1 MVGRSRKKEG
11 RKLEVVGFEKEE
23 EDARLRDALGR
34 RQIYLEWIFLEAARG
49 RKLRFPLSRTSKSTS
64 CSRQKEQQD
73 EKELGSTRVERNAIW
88 TKVALNVHL
97 LLFVTSSR
105 MVSDTYASEG
115 L

>member
-23 EDARLRDALGR
+23 DARLRNALGR

-49 RKLRFPLSRTSKSTS
+49 RKLRFPLSRTSESTS